1 MTYGIVLFAV
11 LKVEKLFG
19 QKSTKIGNLVYLFMK
34 SISCPRCSASDPI
47 KSGIVKGRQRYH
59 CKSCRYYFSVFKKGK
74 STEPYYVI
82 KALQLYL
89 EGVSLREIERL
100 LGISHAS
107 VHNWIKKANLQLPPS
122 PSYRP
127 AYKVLSHAEL
137 NQFLQDP
144 ATLRKAGCMITELGD
159 KFMVI
164 RWERFRK

>member
-1 MTYGIVLFAV
+1 
-11 LKVEKLFG
+11 
-19 QKSTKIGNLVYLFMK
+19 MK
-34 SISCPRCSASDPI
+34 AISCPRCSASNPI

-59 CKSCRYYFSVFKKGK
+59 CKTCRYYFTVFKKGK

-107 VHNWIKKANLQLPPS
+107 VHNWIKKANLQLPQG

-127 AYKVLSHAEL
+127 SYKVLSHTEL

-144 ATLRKAGCMITELGD
+144 AALRKAGCMITELGD

>member
-1 MTYGIVLFAV
+1 MFAA

-19 QKSTKIGNLVYLFMK
+19 QKSTKIGNLVYLLMK
-34 SISCPRCSASDPI
+34 PIRCPRCAATKPI

-59 CKSCRYYFSVFKKGK
+59 CKSCQYYFTVFKKGK
-74 STEPYYVI
+74 ATDPYYVI

-107 VHNWIKKANLQLPPS
+107 VHNWIKKTNLQAPEGA
-122 PSYRP
+122 SYRP
-127 AYKVLSHAEL
+127 SYKVLTHAEL
-137 NQFLQDP
+137 TDYFKNP
-144 ATLRKAGCMITELGD
+144 ATLHHAGCMITELGD

-164 RWERFRK
+164 RWDRFKKNDR